1 MYFVVAHISIADQL
15 PVCSLGVDGAWST
28 FSITVGTP
36 PQQLQ
41 VLASTEVASTWV
53 IVVDGCGPND
63 AANCTQARGGEYDD
77 RKSSSWNPKTIF
89 QLGAEDNLGYSGNA
103 INGSYGYD
111 TIGLL
116 GKAGA
121 NNISV
126 NHQVIAGLITEVFY
140 VGSLGLSNQAINFT
154 DSGDSSPS
162 LLTSLKN
169 ENLIPSVSY
178 GYTAGA
184 SYRKCQYAL
193 LHISH

>member
-1 MYFVVAHISIADQL
+1 M
-15 PVCSLGVDGAWST
+15 
-28 FSITVGTP
+28 
-36 PQQLQ
+36 
-41 VLASTEVASTWV
+41 

-63 AANCTQARGGEYDD
+63 AANCTQARGGEYNDN
-77 RKSSSWNPKTIF
+77 KSSSWNPKAIF

-121 NNISV
+121 NNVSV
-126 NHQVIAGLITEVFY
+126 NHQVIAGLITEAFY
-140 VGSLGLSNQAINFT
+140 VGSLGLSNQPINFT

-169 ENLIPSVSY
+169 ENLIPSTSY

-184 SYRKCQYAL
+184 SYRRYPQAL
-193 LHISH
+193 LYISH

>member
-1 MYFVVAHISIADQL
+1 M
-15 PVCSLGVDGAWST
+15 
-28 FSITVGTP
+28 
-36 PQQLQ
+36 
-41 VLASTEVASTWV
+41 
-53 IVVDGCGPND
+53 
-63 AANCTQARGGEYDD
+63 
-77 RKSSSWNPKTIF
+77 
-89 QLGAEDNLGYSGNA
+89 GYSGNA

-126 NHQVIAGLITEVFY
+126 NHQVIAGLITEAFY
-140 VGSLGLSNQAINFT
+140 VGSLGLSNQAINFG

-169 ENLIPSVSY
+169 ENLIPSISY

-184 SYRKCQYAL
+184 SYSKCQ
-193 LHISH
+193 